1 MPNAEPGIQNNLN
14 NAPPIFFRS
23 GTPFQ
28 MRALSPLKMDYTGLL
43 KNNVGKDGI
52 KAANIT
58 GTTSIAAVDA
68 ISNTPETGVKKFGED
83 LEGLDDD
90 NNGVEKT
97 KFNEGL
103 KKRIDSAG
111 NPAKKQRLQN
121 KLERKQIKQGARAE
135 KLKVRGGDQKSKLI
149 ERKYNEKN
157 IIKRGLDKTQETD
170 LSVDSKKLK
179 LPKVNSNF
187 DFDAQINKL
196 KLRDEVTPSASA
208 VTGSKDSNKTTNTMG
223 DDIAEYLTSGGNVPD
238 SLKPKTNE
246 EIQEEMKEIQKKLE
260 IEDTIGKGDTFRSG
274 INYNSP
280 LNYNP
285 FSPRQQDIVGQVYNP
300 SGNDISEFQD
310 GQAFNKSASNPN
322 TYNQPAIPTEA
333 DTTMNDLQTG
343 NAPMGAFGDD
353 LSGAMISPTG
363 LAPEQGM
370 GSTQFGG
377 VTPNLTR
384 KEIRRQRRQE
394 NRQYRRTGIRPFGG

>member
-1 MPNAEPGIQNNLN
+1 MPNAKYIIEPTPFKLRSQSPLN
-14 NAPPIFFRS
+14 NWATISYNKPSLKDQVGTGVGVSAPVRDQTEFKHGAQVFIDENENKTSEFNTNLKDRIKGADNIAKKTRLEGKLGRKEKRQAARADKIQRRNDKRNPQTELTEKIAITKDIKPSTPTVESVKFKINK
-23 GTPFQ
+23 GTNLDTK
-28 MRALSPLKMDYTGLL
+28 AVNTDIDK
-43 KNNVGKDGI
+43 I
-52 KAANIT
+52 KARHQ
-58 GTTSIAAVDA
+58 
-68 ISNTPETGVKKFGED
+68 KD
-83 LEGLDDD
+83 LLD
-90 NNGVEKT
+90 
-97 KFNEGL
+97 
-103 KKRIDSAG
+103 R
-111 NPAKKQRLQN
+111 
-121 KLERKQIKQGARAE
+121 
-135 KLKVRGGDQKSKLI
+135 
-149 ERKYNEKN
+149 KN
-157 IIKRGLDKTQETD
+157 IK
-170 LSVDSKKLK
+170 
-179 LPKVNSNF
+179 
-187 DFDAQINKL
+187 
-196 KLRDEVTPSASA
+196 
-208 VTGSKDSNKTTNTMG
+208 KDSNKTTNAMG

-246 EIQEEMKEIQKKLE
+246 EIQEEMREIQKKLQ

-353 LSGAMISPTG
+353 LSGAMMSPTG

>member
-1 MPNAEPGIQNNLN
+1 MPTIKKYIIKPDNVKN
-14 NAPPIFFRS
+14 
-23 GTPFQ
+23 PFQ
-28 MRALSPLKMDYTGLL
+28 MRALSPLKLDYTGLL

-58 GTTSIAAVDA
+58 GTTSITAVDA
-68 ISNTPETGVKKFGED
+68 ISNTPETGVKKFGKD
-83 LEGLDDD
+83 LGLDDD
-90 NNGVEKT
+90 NDGVEKT

-111 NPAKKQRLQN
+111 NIAKKTRLEG
-121 KLERKQIKQGARAE
+121 KLGRKEKRQAARADKIQRRNDKRNPQTDLTE
-135 KLKVRGGDQKSKLI
+135 RIGITKDIKPSTPTVESVKFKINKGTTLDTKAVNTDIDKIKARHQKDLLD
-149 ERKYNEKN
+149 RKN
-157 IIKRGLDKTQETD
+157 I
-170 LSVDSKKLK
+170 KKY
-179 LPKVNSNF
+179 
-187 DFDAQINKL
+187 
-196 KLRDEVTPSASA
+196 
-208 VTGSKDSNKTTNTMG
+208 SNKTTNTMG

-260 IEDTIGKGDTFRSG
+260 IQDTIGKGDTFGSG

-300 SGNDISEFQD
+300 SGNDISQFQD

-333 DTTMNDLQTG
+333 DTTW
-343 NAPMGAFGDD
+343 
-353 LSGAMISPTG
+353 IIH
-363 LAPEQGM
+363 
-370 GSTQFGG
+370 
-377 VTPNLTR
+377 LTNNILLPWT
-384 KEIRRQRRQE
+384 KWIVV
-394 NRQYRRTGIRPFGG
+394 